1 MGQVIAVTGRGGAGK
16 TTLSAN
22 ISYAL
27 SNMDKKVL
35 LMDCDCGMRTVD
47 LIFGLQDKVVYN
59 FYDVAAD
66 ACTISDA
73 CLKLENGL
81 KIMPA
86 PCGISCDEL
95 DFSLFSQ
102 LIEKVKNAYDYVFLD
117 CTASLC
123 TGLEKIISLCDTLLI
138 VSECSLRCAR
148 FCEEA
153 AQRADKYNI
162 KSIYLVI
169 NKLTVDKSEKNDIID
184 SDELLKITGITPIGV
199 CPYEDRAFS
208 AVNDK
213 KSRLGK
219 ACVNIASRLTGNK
232 VPILYAKKHRIFR

>member
-73 CLKLENGL
+73 CLPGL
-81 KIMPA
+81 FTACK
-86 PCGISCDEL
+86 
-95 DFSLFSQ
+95 
-102 LIEKVKNAYDYVFLD
+102 KV
-117 CTASLC
+117 
-123 TGLEKIISLCDTLLI
+123 
-138 VSECSLRCAR
+138 
-148 FCEEA
+148 
-153 AQRADKYNI
+153 
-162 KSIYLVI
+162 
-169 NKLTVDKSEKNDIID
+169 
-184 SDELLKITGITPIGV
+184 
-199 CPYEDRAFS
+199 
-208 AVNDK
+208 
-213 KSRLGK
+213 
-219 ACVNIASRLTGNK
+219 
-232 VPILYAKKHRIFR
+232 